1 MEFRLLG
8 PVELLA
14 AAGPVELGTPRE
26 RHVVGVL
33 AAEAGRLV
41 PVATLI
47 ERVWG
52 PEAPAGAR
60 ATLRVYLSHIRKVID
75 KANSDSDHPATL
87 VRRAGGYLLDIDAD
101 QVDLHRFRRLV
112 AHGRDPGRTDGE
124 RATSLRQALDLP
136 KGEPLADLSGGWAE
150 RIRLAWSR
158 EYLDA
163 ALGWARAVLSAG
175 DGGSAVGLLAEL
187 ADQHPLNE
195 SLAAALMRALH

>member
-87 VRRAGGYLLDIDAD
+87 VRRAGGDLLPIDAPH
-101 QVDLHRFRRLV
+101 VDLPPFRPPPPPRPRPPPPPRGRAPRLS
-112 AHGRDPGRTDGE
+112 P
-124 RATSLRQALDLP
+124 P
-136 KGEPLADLSGGWAE
+136 
-150 RIRLAWSR
+150 
-158 EYLDA
+158 
-163 ALGWARAVLSAG
+163 
-175 DGGSAVGLLAEL
+175 
-187 ADQHPLNE
+187 
-195 SLAAALMRALH
+195 

>member
-60 ATLRVYLSHIRKVID
+60 ATLRVYLSHIRTVID

-101 QVDLHRFRRLV
+101 QVDLHRFRRLPPP
-112 AHGRDPGRTDGE
+112 GPDPRGTPGE
-124 RATSLRQALDLP
+124 RATRPPHAPDLP
-136 KGEPLADLSGGWAE
+136 QGEPPADPS
-150 RIRLAWSR
+150 
-158 EYLDA
+158 
-163 ALGWARAVLSAG
+163 
-175 DGGSAVGLLAEL
+175 
-187 ADQHPLNE
+187 
-195 SLAAALMRALH
+195 

>member
-87 VRRAGGYLLDIDAD
+87 VRRAGGYPLDIDAD
-101 QVDLHRFRRLV
+101 H
-112 AHGRDPGRTDGE
+112 
-124 RATSLRQALDLP
+124 
-136 KGEPLADLSGGWAE
+136 
-150 RIRLAWSR
+150 
-158 EYLDA
+158 
-163 ALGWARAVLSAG
+163 
-175 DGGSAVGLLAEL
+175 VGPPPVPPLLAP
-187 ADQHPLNE
+187 AP
-195 SLAAALMRALH
+195 APRRPPA